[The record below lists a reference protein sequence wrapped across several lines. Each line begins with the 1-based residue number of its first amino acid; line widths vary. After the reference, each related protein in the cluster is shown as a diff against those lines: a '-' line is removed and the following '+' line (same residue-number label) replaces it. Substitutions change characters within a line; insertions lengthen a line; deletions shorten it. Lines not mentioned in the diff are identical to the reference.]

1 MGVIIFYILEI
12 FWLLLVSLV
21 TLFVIIGFI
30 NLILMIVREREYIK
44 ENIISYLIMFFFF
57 SIMIFCSVTYIIETF
72 NKVIL

>member
-12 FWLLLVSLV
+12 FWLVLASMV

-30 NLILMIVREREYIK
+30 NLIRMIIQEREYLK

-57 SIMIFCSVTYIIETF
+57 SIMIFCSITYIIETIQ
-72 NKVIL
+72 KVIL